1 MMDDLAVVGG
11 GPKTPVST
19 PVLIGFFVL
28 VVVAI
33 VVILL
38 LRRRDR

>member
-1 MMDDLAVVGG
+1 MLDDLAVVG

-19 PVLIGFFVL
+19 AALIGFFAL

>member
-1 MMDDLAVVGG
+1 MLENLAVVG
-11 GPKTPVST
+11 GPKTPVAT

-33 VVILL
+33 VVILF
-38 LRRRDR
+38 LRSRSK